1 MYINFTAMKFKLPE
15 LPYAQES
22 LEPAIS
28 RQTMGFHYGKHLQT
42 YIDNLNKLIEGTPFT
57 EMPLEQIIKQ
67 SDGGI
72 FNNAAQTFNHTFYF
86 ETFSPNGQ
94 KSPEGEL
101 AKAIEKKWGN
111 FEAFREEFS
120 AAAVS
125 LFGSGWAWLSKNAE
139 GELVITKESNAGCPL
154 TSGLVP
160 LLTIDVWEHAYYLD
174 CQNRRAEYVKK
185 LWDII
190 DWSIVEK
197 RFE

>member
-42 YIDNLNKLIEGTPFT
+42 YIDNLNKLIEGTPFA

-125 LFGSGWAWLSKNAE
+125 LFGSGWAWLSKNTE

>member
-42 YIDNLNKLIEGTPFT
+42 YIDNLNKLIEGTSFA

-125 LFGSGWAWLSKNAE
+125 LFGSGWAWLSKNAD

>member
-1 MYINFTAMKFKLPE
+1 MKFELPK
-15 LPYAQES
+15 LPYAQDS

-28 RQTMGFHYGKHLQT
+28 KETMSYHYGKHLQT
-42 YIDNLNKLIEGTPFT
+42 YIDNLNKLIEGSEFAK
-57 EMPLEQIIKQ
+57 MPLEEIIKK

-86 ETFSPNGQ
+86 ETFSPNGE
-94 KSPEGEL
+94 KAPKGKL
-101 AKAIEKKWGN
+101 ARAIEKKWGS
-111 FEAFREEFS
+111 FDAFKEEFS

-125 LFGSGWAWLSKNAE
+125 LFGSGWAWLSKDSN
-139 GELVITKESNAGCPL
+139 GEPVITKESNAGCPL

-185 LWDII
+185 IWEII
-190 DWSIVEK
+190 DWAVVEK

>member
-1 MYINFTAMKFKLPE
+1 MKFKLPE

-125 LFGSGWAWLSKNAE
+125 LFGSGWAWLSKNAD

>member
-1 MYINFTAMKFKLPE
+1 MIFKLPE

-42 YIDNLNKLIEGTPFT
+42 YIDNLNKLIEGTPFA

-94 KSPEGEL
+94 KSPKGEL
-101 AKAIEKKWGN
+101 AKAIEKRWGN

>member
-1 MYINFTAMKFKLPE
+1 MIFKLPE

-42 YIDNLNKLIEGTPFT
+42 YIDNLNKLIEGTPFA

-101 AKAIEKKWGN
+101 AKAIEKRWGN

>member
-125 LFGSGWAWLSKNAE
+125 LFGSGWAWLSKNAD

>member
-1 MYINFTAMKFKLPE
+1 MKFKLPE
-15 LPYAQES
+15 LPYAQGS

-28 RQTMGFHYGKHLQT
+28 RQTMEFHYGKHLQT
-42 YIDNLNKLIEGTPFT
+42 YIDNLNKLIEGTP
-57 EMPLEQIIKQ
+57 
-67 SDGGI
+67 
-72 FNNAAQTFNHTFYF
+72 
-86 ETFSPNGQ
+86 PNGQ
-94 KSPEGEL
+94 RHPEGKL

-125 LFGSGWAWLSKNAE
+125 LFGSGWAWLSKNAD
-139 GELVITKESNAGCPL
+139 GELTITKESNAGCPL

>member
-1 MYINFTAMKFKLPE
+1 MKFKLPE

-42 YIDNLNKLIEGTPFT
+42 YIDNLNKLIEGTPFA

-125 LFGSGWAWLSKNAE
+125 LFGSGWAWLSKNTE

>member
-1 MYINFTAMKFKLPE
+1 MYINFTAMIFKLPE

-42 YIDNLNKLIEGTPFT
+42 YIDNLNKLIEGTPFA

-101 AKAIEKKWGN
+101 AKAIEKRWGN

>member
-1 MYINFTAMKFKLPE
+1 MSY
-15 LPYAQES
+15 
-22 LEPAIS
+22 
-28 RQTMGFHYGKHLQT
+28 HYGKHLQT
-42 YIDNLNKLIEGTPFT
+42 YIDNLNKLIEGSEFAK
-57 EMPLEQIIKQ
+57 MPLEEIIKK

-86 ETFSPNGQ
+86 ETFSPNGE
-94 KSPEGEL
+94 KAPKGKL
-101 AKAIEKKWGN
+101 AKAIEKKWGS
-111 FEAFREEFS
+111 FDAFKEEFS

-125 LFGSGWAWLSKNAE
+125 LFGSGWAWLSKDSN
-139 GELVITKESNAGCPL
+139 GEPVITKESNAGCPL

-185 LWDII
+185 IWEII
-190 DWSIVEK
+190 DWAVVEK

>member
-1 MYINFTAMKFKLPE
+1 MYINFTAMIFKLPE

-42 YIDNLNKLIEGTPFT
+42 YIDNLNKLIEGTPFA

>member
-1 MYINFTAMKFKLPE
+1 MKFKLPE

-42 YIDNLNKLIEGTPFT
+42 YIDNLNKLIEGTPFA

-125 LFGSGWAWLSKNAE
+125 LFGSGWAWLSKNAD

>member
-1 MYINFTAMKFKLPE
+1 MIFKLPE

-42 YIDNLNKLIEGTPFT
+42 YIDNLNKLIEGTPFA

>member
-1 MYINFTAMKFKLPE
+1 MIFKLPE

>member
-1 MYINFTAMKFKLPE
+1 MIFKLPE

-42 YIDNLNKLIEGTPFT
+42 YIDNLNKLIEGTPFA

-185 LWDII
+185 IWEII
-190 DWSIVEK
+190 DWAVVEK

>member
-1 MYINFTAMKFKLPE
+1 MYIKFTAMKFKLPE

-28 RQTMGFHYGKHLQT
+28 RQTMEFHYGKHLQT
-42 YIDNLNKLIEGTPFT
+42 YIDNLNKLIEGTPFA
-57 EMPLEQIIKQ
+57 EIPLEQIVKQ

-94 KSPEGEL
+94 RHPEGKL

-125 LFGSGWAWLSKNAE
+125 LFGSGWAWLSKNAD
-139 GELVITKESNAGCPL
+139 GELTITKESNAGCPL

>member
-42 YIDNLNKLIEGTPFT
+42 YIDNLNKLIEGTPFA

-125 LFGSGWAWLSKNAE
+125 LFGSGWAWLSKNAD